1 MPETMRTEHYRLI
14 SDISAISIAN
24 GKPELVTIPANATL
38 TVFYGHGTRFVD
50 AGFVDVV
57 WDSETCTVFA
67 SDLEARA
74 ERIEPKDHW
83 G

>member
-1 MPETMRTEHYRLI
+1 MPETMRAEHYRLI

-38 TVFYGHGTRFVD
+38 TVYYGHGTRLVD
-50 AGFVDVV
+50 VGFVDVV

-67 SDLEARA
+67 SDLEAHA
-74 ERIEPKDHW
+74 ERVETKERW